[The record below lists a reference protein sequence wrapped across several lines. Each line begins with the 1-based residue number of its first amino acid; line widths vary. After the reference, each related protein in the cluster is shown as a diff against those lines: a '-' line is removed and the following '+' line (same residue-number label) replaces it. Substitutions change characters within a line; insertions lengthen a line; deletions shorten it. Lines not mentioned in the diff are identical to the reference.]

1 MKSLLQGL
9 VGGVLG
15 GGLTFLVFQTIRLP
29 RFDLEKAEGL
39 LLLAL
44 LVPMFLIVVGVHEAG
59 HLLAGAAQRF
69 RPALFIV
76 GPLKLERRGRAWSA
90 GINRSVSMLGGMA
103 VGIPQGAARVRQRM
117 LVLIAGGPAASLV
130 AGAAGLLVLLDQ
142 YPAQPARV
150 TLSGS
155 DATVY
160 LAILMFTVMS
170 LAIGGIALLPTR
182 TGGYDSDGAQL
193 LKFRRS
199 TPEVEAEVAAITL
212 STSSLGGTRP
222 REWDAALLERA
233 LALPP
238 QNARGVLVRLLAHLH
253 ALDTGDVDSA
263 RAYLE
268 EVLANREHTTRLG
281 RPSLLVH
288 AAQFAALTD
297 RDPAAARRYLHEAG
311 DGTFAGAHS
320 LKFAEAAVLHVE
332 GAAGVE
338 ERLAEAETAAADALD
353 RGGVQ
358 LLLDRIAELRRV
370 RGMRVGSEPPPG
382 ADTSRPR

>member
-44 LVPMFLIVVGVHEAG
+44 LVPMFLIVVAVHEAG

-76 GPLKLERRGRAWSA
+76 GPLKLERRGRVWSA
-90 GINRSVSMLGGMA
+90 GINRSVSMFGGMA
-103 VGIPQGAARVRQRM
+103 VGIPEGAARIRQRM

-155 DATVY
+155 DATLY

-222 REWDAALLERA
+222 REWDAGLLERA

-263 RAYLE
+263 RAYLQE
-268 EVLANREHTTRLG
+268 ALANSEHTTRLG

-297 RDPAAARRYLHEAG
+297 RDPAPARQYLHEAG
-311 DGTFAGAHS
+311 DGTFAGVHS

-338 ERLAEAETAAADALD
+338 ERLAEAEAAAADALD
-353 RGGVQ
+353 RGGVL

-382 ADTSRPR
+382 ADTARPR